1 MHRTIPRHRQVFQH
15 LRLFDSTEI
24 SNYAKQKIVKKEI
37 INAVIAAL
45 MLILLASCTGM
56 CSRQR

>member
-1 MHRTIPRHRQVFQH
+1 M
-15 LRLFDSTEI
+15 